1 MCISESSQKMSE
13 KQIATH
19 DCELE
24 EEAAEEM
31 IRLKTFLYAFFLSH
45 GLQRLD

>member
-31 IRLKTFLYAFFLSH
+31 IRLKHFCTLSFYH
-45 GLQRLD
+45 MAYRD